1 MITLKL
7 GAYSR
12 KELKTMAILLENAS
26 IQIRQLSP
34 NCNINCCNTCQ
45 LRHLC
50 IDLLKA
56 HTYAKDYIVKK

>member
-26 IQIRQLSP
+26 IQVRHLSP

-50 IDLLKA
+50 IDLLQA
-56 HTYAKDYIVKK
+56 GTYAKDYVVKK